1 MSWLRDHFHEFVFPA
16 FMAAEKKSTEI
27 GDPFNVRASQHAPE
41 KLPSELRKLWTL
53 CKENE
58 VPWEYDVREVNQ
70 HGGISKYRER
80 AKVDHNVLNTTL
92 DSAMAAMRH
101 EGCDRLFLGGRDV
114 WAFAVMCER
123 RRIPY
128 MYVPELSRY
137 VSSRPEVKPFLEERG
152 FRGEKELFLDTG
164 YAGSIPRNLAAH
176 FPGNKFKFRLMSQ
189 TEQFTHHFA
198 QEGGVFDTAKSPHRE
213 YREGKKERWK
223 RFPNQLFPNRKAAR
237 DEAMFQEY
245 VAKYQKSGTFSE
257 PMRSAPIG
265 HAPTVFKEWLHKP
278 NVWRYDDSKTR
289 MLCMTDG
296 KDAVG
301 VGIQDVKIAP
311 GFYEWW
317 KSLKKGPAWVPPNHT
332 MGEIVQ
338 YLSDKRTIQRA
349 ALLTSQLWRGIPSWK
364 AMTVEKPAPVKN
376 KYFDPA
382 ANAVLNTQGIQN
394 FTIGGVNTIS
404 MNSATS
410 TSNIVYSSANTSVG
424 ANWVPVPDGFVMAKG
439 KDDENGMPTLEVT
452 KAQMNLFEGFPFK
465 PKPKPTEDASGQ
477 LGFPKEVLEAPKIP
491 EVVNEMAAK
500 VHTFSDVIQGIHC
513 GCGPE
518 EACADCPVDVLGD
531 SDENMTEETFNAL
544 PQAVHFMVT

>member
-1 MSWLRDHFHEFVFPA
+1 
-16 FMAAEKKSTEI
+16 MAAEKKSADI
-27 GDPFNVRASQHAPE
+27 GEPFDVRPSPHAPE

-58 VPWEYDVREVNQ
+58 VPWEYDVRELNA
-70 HGGISKYRER
+70 HGGSSKYRER

-137 VSSRPEVKPFLEERG
+137 VSGRPEVKPFLEERG
-152 FRGEKELFLDTG
+152 FRGERELFLDTG

-176 FPGNKFKFRLMSQ
+176 FPGSKFKFRLMSQ
-189 TEQFTHHFA
+189 TEQFTYHPP
-198 QEGGVFDTAKSPHRE
+198 QEGGIFDSATPPHRVH
-213 YREGKKERWK
+213 REGKKERWK
-223 RFPNQLFPNRKAAR
+223 RFPNQLFPNRKTAR

-257 PMRSAPIG
+257 PMKGAPIG
-265 HAPTVFKEWLHKP
+265 HAPTVFKEWLHRP
-278 NVWRYDDSKTR
+278 GIWRYDDAKSR

-301 VGIQDVKIAP
+301 VGISDVKMVP

-317 KSLKKGPAWVPPNHT
+317 KSLGKGPAWVPPNHT

-338 YLSDKRTIQRA
+338 YLSDRRTIQRA

-364 AMTVEKPAPVKN
+364 AMAVEKPAPFKN
-376 KYFDPA
+376 GPGT
-382 ANAVLNTQGIQN
+382 AVLNTDGIQK
-394 FTIGGVNTIS
+394 FTLGGPNVITVS
-404 MNSATS
+404 SNSATS
-410 TSNIVYSSANTSVG
+410 TSNILYTSNLTSG
-424 ANWVPVPDGFVMAKG
+424 AWVPVADGFATKLEHG
-439 KDDENGMPTLEVT
+439 KDGPVLEVT
-452 KAQMNLFEGFPFK
+452 KAQMDLFEGFPFK
-465 PKPKPTEDASGQ
+465 PKPKPTEEASGQ
-477 LGFPKEVLEAPKIP
+477 LGFPEELLASPKPP
-491 EVVNEMAAK
+491 EPVDETTAK
-500 VHTFSDVIQGIHC
+500 VYEFPSIVQC

-518 EACADCPVDVLGD
+518 EACADCPPEK
-531 SDENMTEETFNAL
+531 SMMEETFSTL
-544 PQAVHFMVT
+544 PQAVTFVAV